1 MLRTSISEVPEAADR
16 RVGVFI
22 AKAKLWQPELAALR
36 AILLDTPL
44 SETFKWRQPV
54 YTFDSA
60 NIAILWAFKDSCGLG
75 FFKGVLLKDPE
86 GMLVAPGENSRA
98 ARKLPFTSVEHIEAK
113 KAHIRDYI
121 AEAIEIEKKG
131 LKVDMPPDD
140 LAPPDELAQALAAD
154 QRLAQAFADLT
165 PGRRRSWTIH
175 IAQAK
180 KPATRVSRIKKA
192 GPEIMAGKGWNER

>member
-1 MLRTSISEVPEAADR
+1 MAPTSLPVVSDTLYDAA
-16 RVGVFI
+16 VIG
-22 AKAKLWQPELAALR
+22 AGPTGLA
-36 AILLDTPL
+36 
-44 SETFKWRQPV
+44 
-54 YTFDSA
+54 
-60 NIAILWAFKDSCGLG
+60 C
-75 FFKGVLLKDPE
+75 
-86 GMLVAPGENSRA
+86 
-98 ARKLPFTSVEHIEAK
+98 
-113 KAHIRDYI
+113 
-121 AEAIEIEKKG
+121 AIEIEKKG